1 MSPGMVVC
9 HRSPPRACYGVAAQ
23 PNLETRPVKPPR
35 RDVISSTRVQ
45 YGPTAD
51 LVAPWG
57 NGQRDRSARRD
68 IWLTSDGQVWNVRA
82 RQGGADGRG
91 VVYDFTRDLEA
102 RPMGA
107 RLIATAPGGG
117 QGGGGGRGEVGG
129 GGGGGVGRAGGGREP
144 LAPAFTIRLA
154 RGPQRPSHGW
164 HFCVASRWRCMSR
177 IRRADRERA
186 SQRGDGRQGWL
197 ACSRGRSSWAAGGP

>member
-82 RQGGADGRG
+82 RQGGADGREM
-91 VVYDFTRDLEA
+91 VYDFTRDHEA
-102 RPMGA
+102 RAMVA
-107 RLIATAPGGG
+107 RLIATAPGGWKG
-117 QGGGGGRGEVGG
+117 GRWGRGFWRMERGGGDGGEGGGKGAVGVPAGWGRGGWRPGRGGRSHWPQPSPSAWTAVHSGRPTVGTSASPH
-129 GGGGGVGRAGGGREP
+129 AG
-144 LAPAFTIRLA
+144 
-154 RGPQRPSHGW
+154 
-164 HFCVASRWRCMSR
+164 
-177 IRRADRERA
+177 
-186 SQRGDGRQGWL
+186 
-197 ACSRGRSSWAAGGP
+197 AA